1 VFLPPALTKGKFM
14 KYYKKP
20 NGIIIEYDPNNHDQ
34 KSLKERFKECDKD
47 GNEIKKK
54 PKAKKKK

>member
-1 VFLPPALTKGKFM
+1 M

-20 NGIIIEYDPNNHDQ
+20 NGTLIKYDPNNHDEE
-34 KSLKERFKECDKD
+34 SLKDRFEECDKD
-47 GNEIKKK
+47 GNKIEKK

>member
-1 VFLPPALTKGKFM
+1 M

-20 NGIIIEYDPNNHDQ
+20 NGTLIEYDPNNHDEE
-34 KSLKERFKECDKD
+34 SLKDRFEECDKD
-47 GNEIKKK
+47 GNKIEKK